1 MAITKEEFINIY
13 FTGTKNHIREAIIE
27 MNEEHS
33 MSEIARILGTDFNN
47 LRNECRYLKI
57 QANKK
62 SSNRRKKKGS

>member
-1 MAITKEEFINIY
+1 MTKEEFINIY

-27 MNEEHS
+27 MNEDNS

-62 SSNRRKKKGS
+62 HRYKGRRK